1 MMYGV
6 CFGAGAL
13 MMLVSILLVGICRSK
28 GNERQEEGE
37 PDRVENGTRGKR
49 EFETV
54 CAVMHLIRCGKV
66 KASTP
71 NWQVYS
77 EVKKWK
83 EVSDE
88 KGNR

>member
-1 MMYGV
+1 MYVV
-6 CFGAGAL
+6 CFGEGAL

-28 GNERQEEGE
+28 GDERLEEGE
-37 PDRVENGTRGKR
+37 PDNAEDGTRGKR

-54 CAVMHLIRCGKV
+54 CDVMRMVRYGKV

-77 EVKKWK
+77 EVKKWR
-83 EVSDE
+83 EVRNE
-88 KGNR
+88 KADR

>member
-6 CFGAGAL
+6 MFGAGAL
-13 MMLVSILLVGICRSK
+13 MMLVSILLVGICMSK

-83 EVSDE
+83 EVSDDTHQ
-88 KGNR
+88 G

>member
-6 CFGAGAL
+6 MFGAGAL

-28 GNERQEEGE
+28 GDERQEEGK
-37 PDRVENGTRGKR
+37 PDRVENGTRGKW

-83 EVSDE
+83 EVSDD
-88 KGNR
+88 

>member
-1 MMYGV
+1 MYGV
-6 CFGAGAL
+6 MFGAGAL

-28 GNERQEEGE
+28 GDERQEEGE

-54 CAVMHLIRCGKV
+54 CAVMNLIRCGKV
-66 KASTP
+66 KVSTP

-83 EVSDE
+83 EVCHAD
-88 KGNR
+88 

>member
-1 MMYGV
+1 MIYGV
-6 CFGAGAL
+6 MFGAGAL
-13 MMLVSILLVGICRSK
+13 MMLVSILLVRICRSK
-28 GNERQEEGE
+28 GDERQEEGE
-37 PDRVENGTRGKR
+37 HDRDENGTRGKR

-88 KGNR
+88 NGNR

>member
-13 MMLVSILLVGICRSK
+13 MMLVAILLVGICRSK
-28 GNERQEEGE
+28 GDERQEE
-37 PDRVENGTRGKR
+37 PDNAENGTRGKR

-83 EVSDE
+83 EA
-88 KGNR
+88 GNDTHQG